1 MTPGGMKWNQS
12 VYKIMFIKNGKWDW
26 PIAKKIADVYR
37 EHGLIKCILY
47 IILIILGIKLV
58 VINAIIFVL
67 NLLPW
72 FDIQYAPILRS
83 IGLIG

>member
-1 MTPGGMKWNQS
+1 MTPSGMKWNQS

-26 PIAKKIADVYR
+26 PIAKKIADVYK

>member
-1 MTPGGMKWNQS
+1 
-12 VYKIMFIKNGKWDW
+12 MFIKNGKWDW
-26 PIAKKIADVYR
+26 PIAKKIADVYK

-58 VINAIIFVL
+58 VINAIIFIL